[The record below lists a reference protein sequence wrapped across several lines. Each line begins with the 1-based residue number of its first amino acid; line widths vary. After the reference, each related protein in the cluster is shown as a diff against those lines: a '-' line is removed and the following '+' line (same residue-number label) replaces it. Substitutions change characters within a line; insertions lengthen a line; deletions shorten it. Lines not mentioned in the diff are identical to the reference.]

1 MIVFVIVSIIL
12 IPIVCL
18 FLGLQVIALG
28 DFVKSQFTKPFA
40 IETNLSRYLDYK
52 EFLWLVITIIL
63 VAIFS
68 LLWNSL
74 FSKNARERYRSR
86 ILTKNERQRYSK
98 LASRHIAKKGTQR
111 IEFDEF
117 GKNLHNDT
125 FRGRLD
131 VLFNPL
137 KLQWNKLVGLLKLP
151 DRRKFN
157 TLKNY
162 HIPDNKSGKRGGT
175 PVLTSRNKIWVNA
188 GDEHSLVVGTTR
200 SGKTFGIIHILIQSL
215 RMSGE
220 SMIVMDVK
228 GELYDTHA
236 QSLKND
242 GYDVIKVDFIN
253 PKKSAKWNPFGIIIK
268 KYREAYQD
276 YLNNFDKKYIQQMG
290 MKANILRSVQ
300 KSLNAKNINIPENKI
315 VLQQK
320 EAKLKAELEEL
331 RDNLPRPNYS
341 EAQELISDIAMRLC
355 AEEDA
360 KDPFWSSSA
369 TTLLEGY
376 INFLLEETT
385 YDENGKKHFLPDNM
399 INMYS
404 VKMLHDLGKTPLNP
418 KDPRYDGCSTVLQY
432 YMKKYRNVDD
442 MSSMKLKEY
451 IEAPDNTKGSISAV
465 FGDKIKYFLLNEDI
479 LRMTAYSEFE
489 LKQLGEKRTAIFIG
503 IHDEKG
509 TYHQLPS
516 ILISQC
522 YEELIKTA
530 RNEKGLR
537 LKNPV
542 YVVWDEFANG
552 ARWDNIVNA
561 LTAGLSRGVRFCLV
575 IQDFNQLK
583 TRYGDKAETIKSNC
597 QTLFYLLAGENSTL
611 EDISKLCGTKREWNK
626 NKNNWDD
633 VPVLSTDALHSLS
646 MGEAVVIRQ
655 RMYPVKTRMTGFNAY
670 NFFKNLPKTPTP
682 PDRELEDVSKFNL
695 MKAWKKRQESDD
707 RMSVEFGDFEPKQN
721 APKQEINKPKAYEDR
736 KKDINI
742 ENSEAKMQSYLAHEK
757 EKKEEFSD
765 YLNSFIEPR
774 IVREVSLG

>member
-1 MIVFVIVSIIL
+1 MIYIFIIVSIIL

-28 DFVKSQFTKPFA
+28 DFVKAQFNEPFH
-40 IETNLSRYLDYK
+40 LVLDLKRYLEYK
-52 EFLWLVITIIL
+52 EFLVLVLVIIVIAIL
-63 VAIFS
+63 S
-68 LLWNSL
+68 LLWNCL
-74 FSKNARERYRSR
+74 FSRNARERYRSR

-98 LASRHIAKKGTQR
+98 LATRRNAKKGTQR
-111 IEFDEF
+111 LEFNNKGE
-117 GKNLHNDT
+117 NLHNDT
-125 FRGRLD
+125 LRGKLD
-131 VLFNPL
+131 ILFNPL
-137 KLQWNKLVGLLKLP
+137 KKNWNKLVGFLKLS

-157 TLKNY
+157 VLKDY
-162 HIPDNKSGKRGGT
+162 HIEGNKSGRRGGT
-175 PVLTSRNKIWVNA
+175 PILTSRNKIWVDA
-188 GDEHSLVVGTTR
+188 GDTHSLVVGTTR

-215 RMSGE
+215 RMAGE

-268 KYREAYQD
+268 KYRQAYQD
-276 YLNNFDKKYIQQMG
+276 YLVSLQEPKNRLLIQEMAT
-290 MKANILRSVQ
+290 KANVLREIQ
-300 KSLNAKNINIPENKI
+300 KRIQVTSESENERKQRM
-315 VLQQK
+315 LLLDR
-320 EAKLKAELEEL
+320 ESKLKNELE
-331 RDNLPRPNYS
+331 NLKDKLPKPNYS

-376 INFLLEETT
+376 INFLLEERTE
-385 YDENGKKHFLPDNM
+385 DENGKKHFLPDNM

-418 KDPRYDGCSTVLQY
+418 KDEKNDGCTTVLQY
-432 YMKKYRNVDD
+432 YMKHYRDVDD

-537 LKNPV
+537 LHNPV

-552 ARWDNIVNA
+552 AKWDNIVNA

-575 IQDFNQLK
+575 IQDFNQLH

-597 QTLFYLLAGENSTL
+597 QNLYYLLAGESKTL

-670 NFFKNLPKTPTP
+670 NFYPNLPKTPTP
-682 PDRELEDVSKFNL
+682 PDRELEDVMKFNL
-695 MKAWKKRQESDD
+695 VKALKNRKEADD
-707 RMSVEFGDFEPKQN
+707 RLAV
-721 APKQEINKPKAYEDR
+721 EINNY
-736 KKDINI
+736 KK
-742 ENSEAKMQSYLAHEK
+742 S
-757 EKKEEFSD
+757 EKKEI
-765 YLNSFIEPR
+765 LNNKATTKAEDLEIKDNKKLNVYKATKKE
-774 IVREVSLG
+774 REKQLNDMVFNRVISQAGIL

>member
-1 MIVFVIVSIIL
+1 MILFIIVSIIL
-12 IPIVCL
+12 IAVVCL

-28 DFVKSQFTKPFA
+28 DFVKAEFTQPFKVVLDLARYWEYKPFLNLVIA
-40 IETNLSRYLDYK
+40 IILMAWLSLLYN
-52 EFLWLVITIIL
+52 FLW
-63 VAIFS
+63 
-68 LLWNSL
+68 
-74 FSKNARERYRSR
+74 SKNARERYRSKV
-86 ILTKNERQRYSK
+86 LTKNEKERYSK
-98 LASRHIAKKGTQR
+98 LATRHIAKKGTQR
-111 IEFDEF
+111 LEFDSY
-117 GKNLHNDT
+117 GNNLHNDT
-125 FRGRLD
+125 LRGRLD

-137 KLQWNKLVGLLKLP
+137 KKKWNSLVGFMKWP
-151 DRRKFN
+151 DRRKWN
-157 TLKNY
+157 VLKDY
-162 HIPDNKSGKRGGT
+162 HIPDNKSGRRGGT
-175 PVLTSRNKIWVNA
+175 PVVTSKNRIWVNA

-215 RMSGE
+215 RMAGE

-236 QSLKND
+236 ESLRQN

-268 KYREAYQD
+268 KYREAYTEYVQNLNKE
-276 YLNNFDKKYIQQMG
+276 YLQEMG
-290 MKANILRSVQ
+290 TKLSLLRSVQ
-300 KSLNAKNINIPENKI
+300 KRLEDKDRKEN
-315 VLQQK
+315 
-320 EAKLKAELEEL
+320 EAYLKKRESDFKRELEEL
-331 RDNLPRPNYS
+331 KENLPKPNYS
-341 EAQELISDIAMRLC
+341 EAQELISDISMRLC

-376 INFLLEETT
+376 INFLLEE
-385 YDENGKKHFLPDNM
+385 YEIDDNGNKQFLPDNM

-404 VKMLHDLGKTPLNP
+404 VKMLHDLGKSPLNP
-418 KDPRYDGCSTVLQY
+418 KEYDECSTVLQY
-432 YMKKYRNVDD
+432 YMKHYRDVDD

-552 ARWDNIVNA
+552 AKWENIVNA
-561 LTAGLSRGVRFCLV
+561 LTAGLSRGVRFALV
-575 IQDFNQLK
+575 IQDFNQLR

-597 QTLFYLLAGENSTL
+597 QTMYYLLAGENKTL

-633 VPVLSTDALHSLS
+633 VPVLSTDTLHSLS

-670 NFFKNLPKTPTP
+670 SFFKNLPKTPEP
-682 PDRELEDVSKFNL
+682 PDRILEDVSKFNI
-695 MKAWKKRQESDD
+695 MKAWKRRQEDEERLEAEKSQY
-707 RMSVEFGDFEPKQN
+707 SKSKKQSTGGGN
-721 APKQEINKPKAYEDR
+721 NINS
-736 KKDINI
+736 KDIETVGYKKANHDRTENI
-742 ENSEAKMQSYLAHEK
+742 VIDELDKVAKAKNRYFQENEDNGNYK
-757 EKKEEFSD
+757 E
-765 YLNSFIEPR
+765 
-774 IVREVSLG
+774 VVSK